1 MRLINV
7 CRQTPAASRAG
18 KCSIESCFTTTGT
31 DRTDL
36 LAKFTRRLFGQG
48 ADAFTGGIGPA
59 ASVINSRAGR
69 PRRQVGERFGV
80 GTLRASGP
88 VELREGRIV
97 SEKRLQTRRLRRE
110 QLDLGVED
118 IQLHPCAS
126 VEPGFGQANRYC
138 FCTDAWVSATI
149 GVTSLPLILMAIVS

>member
-1 MRLINV
+1 MSFRFCPSGCRLLERLSRFSGSI
-7 CRQTPAASRAG
+7 RPAARVIDLRSR
-18 KCSIESCFTTTGT
+18 
-31 DRTDL
+31 RTW
-36 LAKFTRRLFGQG
+36 
-48 ADAFTGGIGPA
+48 
-59 ASVINSRAGR
+59 
-69 PRRQVGERFGV
+69 RQVGERFGV

-126 VEPGFGQANRYC
+126 VEPGFGQAQRFLSQSHVFLLALNK
-138 FCTDAWVSATI
+138 FAVLLQI
-149 GVTSLPLILMAIVS
+149 